1 MFEIAWHGMDGN
13 GDFFPLPLPIGPVAR
28 TLLLLS
34 RAFFSSGLYGS
45 ARVLND
51 WYKDVKKLDCEMA
64 ESSAKLETFKVLP
77 QKAETLAQIA
87 VILEQLDARC
97 QLKSIRKA
105 SSRLSKGKD
114 GATAYADDI
123 REALAVLQSHAEA
136 EPPTITKE
144 LITKAVLAIDNH
156 KQVNEDAKAARLAN
170 GGDSGGGGAAAAAA
184 AAAPAY
190 NAPGYVSGVHHQ
202 MVPVTPGA
210 PHGIEDQDA
219 ASSLMNLT
227 GVALQQYQQQQQQQQ
242 QQQASMKAESES
254 KDGDVD
260 ASSAKNA
267 VNAGAAR
274 SAAETEAETGEGND
288 ANTITI
294 SSAFKPG
301 AVVVEGGGA
310 TPAAAPLSAMDAMD
324 AAAAVAPSS

>member
-1 MFEIAWHGMDGN
+1 M
-13 GDFFPLPLPIGPVAR
+13 
-28 TLLLLS
+28 
-34 RAFFSSGLYGS
+34 
-45 ARVLND
+45 LND

-184 AAAPAY
+184 AAPAPAY
-190 NAPGYVSGVHHQ
+190 NAPGYVSGVDHQ

-227 GVALQQYQQQQQQQQ
+227 GVALQQYQQQQ